1 MNEMNHY
8 TITRYVSICLN
19 FESTLRVSESVW
31 LWATSARSAL
41 HWQFR
46 QADACGASVF
56 PWKAR
61 SLQHGGNTVFP
72 EVFFAKGKHVATIS
86 NICLEPDV
94 VTYYS
99 VHLPRLF
106 VTKSLY
112 SVNRT
117 VLVLSNTAQKVSTCL
132 PRRCFKWIQ
141 IFPGSRCGKKTSG
154 KASPGGT
161 RGVADGRAGRG
172 RRGFVRGSVTNFMRQ
187 K

>member
-56 PWKAR
+56 PWEAR

-72 EVFFAKGKHVATIS
+72 EGFFAKGKHVATIS

-94 VTYYS
+94 VAYYS

-112 SVNRT
+112 RVNRT
-117 VLVLSNTAQKVSTCL
+117 VQYGPEGFDL
-132 PRRCFKWIQ
+132 F
-141 IFPGSRCGKKTSG
+141 
-154 KASPGGT
+154 ASQMLQMNSDISWFQ
-161 RGVADGRAGRG
+161 VWQE
-172 RRGFVRGSVTNFMRQ
+172 NKRQ
-187 K
+187 S